1 MNPIELKITKDHF
14 ATSVSDLAQSEVFGY
29 KNKKE
34 TWGNAMKKFLIF
46 GLFECGISELNNI
59 EVDCLRKKLSENLT
73 SNCC

>member
-1 MNPIELKITKDHF
+1 MDSAQFDTLLDHY
-14 ATSVSDLAQSEVFGY
+14 ATSVADLAQSEVFGY

-46 GLFECGISELNNI
+46 ELFECGISELNNI
-59 EVDCLRKKLSENLT
+59 EVDCLEGKLSENLT